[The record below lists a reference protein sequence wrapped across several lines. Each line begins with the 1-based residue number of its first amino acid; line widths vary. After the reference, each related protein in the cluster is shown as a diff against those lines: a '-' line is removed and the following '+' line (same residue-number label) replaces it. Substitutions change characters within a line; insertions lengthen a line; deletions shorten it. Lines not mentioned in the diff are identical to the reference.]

1 MAIHIVPSDDGVA
14 HIESC
19 NCHCNPAY
27 YQQSGGRGLYLHGDH
42 NDTELAELDT
52 TLTNLAT
59 KMRVAE
65 TEKA

>member
-1 MAIHIVPSDDGVA
+1 MAIHIVPSDDGIA

-42 NDTELAELDT
+42 NDAELAELDN
-52 TLTNLAT
+52 TLTNLAA